1 MTLNTFHLA
10 GVAAKSNVTRGVPRL
25 KELLKVTHNPKAI
38 SLTVTLKPEIRDSK
52 EKARKVAQD
61 LELTLLKDITVKAAI
76 YYDPDD
82 SESVLA
88 EDRDLV
94 KFYRAFEAEVDPD
107 SAPAPKFG
115 EGGDE
120 EVEEPTQA
128 WSRLMLRLELD
139 RERMFMK
146 NISMDDIAF
155 VLRQK
160 FGTAIN
166 LIYSDYNSQRLIMR
180 VRIPPEMNSG
190 MDDLVAL
197 KKLQNRLLTGIVIR
211 GVPGIKAVTF
221 RQDKD
226 TMEFNAEEGVYKQ
239 VTQYVLDTDGT
250 NFLAVMNHPYVDGT
264 KLTSSH
270 VHDVYDNLGI
280 EATRSTLIQEITTLF
295 EEAGVNCR
303 HLGLLC
309 DVMTRA
315 GKLMSVDRYGIN
327 KMDIGPLAKASFE
340 ETEKILLRAA
350 LFGEIDPVTGI
361 SANIMMGQPIRGGT
375 GFFNI
380 LFDEAAF
387 MRLQEGLPPVGDLE
401 EEEGDGPTQEQ
412 INAELNEDESDI
424 CSTARLR
431 MNVAMPQKAV
441 LMEEPDVE
449 ITILEPED

>member
-1 MTLNTFHLA
+1 M
-10 GVAAKSNVTRGVPRL
+10 
-25 KELLKVTHNPKAI
+25 
-38 SLTVTLKPEIRDSK
+38 
-52 EKARKVAQD
+52 
-61 LELTLLKDITVKAAI
+61 
-76 YYDPDD
+76 
-82 SESVLA
+82 
-88 EDRDLV
+88 
-94 KFYRAFEAEVDPD
+94 
-107 SAPAPKFG
+107 
-115 EGGDE
+115 
-120 EVEEPTQA
+120 

-139 RERMFMK
+139 RERMFKK

-160 FGTAIN
+160 FGSAIN

-190 MDDLVAL
+190 MDDLLAL

-211 GVPGIKAVTF
+211 GVPGIKAVNF

-226 TMEFNAEEGVYKQ
+226 TMEFNEEEGVYKQ
-239 VTQYVLDTDGT
+239 LTQYVLDTDGT

-270 VHDVYDNLGI
+270 VHDIYENLGI
-280 EATRSTLIQEITTLF
+280 EATRATLIQEITTLF

-309 DVMTRA
+309 DVMTRQ
-315 GKLMSVDRYGIN
+315 GRLMSVDRYGIN

-375 GFFNI
+375 GFFEV
-380 LFDEAAF
+380 LFDESAF
-387 MRLQEGLPPVGDLE
+387 MRLQEGMTPLEGFE
-401 EEEGDGPTQEQ
+401 EEDEGPTQDQ
-412 INAELNEDESDI
+412 INAELHEDQDDM

-431 MNVAMPQKAV
+431 MNVAMPKSAV
-441 LMEEPDVE
+441 LMEEDDIEV
-449 ITILEPED
+449 TIMGGDEES

>member
-1 MTLNTFHLA
+1 
-10 GVAAKSNVTRGVPRL
+10 
-25 KELLKVTHNPKAI
+25 
-38 SLTVTLKPEIRDSK
+38 
-52 EKARKVAQD
+52 
-61 LELTLLKDITVKAAI
+61 VKAAI

-82 SESVLA
+82 SESVLE

-94 KFYRAFEAEVDPD
+94 KFYKAFEAEVDPAA
-107 SAPAPKFG
+107 APAAIG
-115 EGGDE
+115 EGE
-120 EVEEPTQA
+120 EGEEEAKPV

-166 LIYSDYNSQRLIMR
+166 LVYSDYNSQRLIMR

-190 MDDLVAL
+190 MDDLLAL

-211 GVPGIKAVTF
+211 GVPGIKAVNF

-226 TMEFNAEEGVYKQ
+226 NVEFNAEEGAYKQ
-239 VTQYVLDTDGT
+239 VSQYVLDTDGT

-270 VHDVYDNLGI
+270 VHDIYENLGI

-309 DVMTRA
+309 DVMTRQ
-315 GKLMSVDRYGIN
+315 GRLMSVDRYGIN

-375 GFFNI
+375 SFFEV
-380 LFDEAAF
+380 LLDESAY
-387 MRLQEGLPPVGDLE
+387 MRLQEGMTPLEGFE
-401 EEEGDGPTQEQ
+401 EEDEGPTQDQ
-412 INAELNEDESDI
+412 INAELHENEDDM

-431 MNVAMPQKAV
+431 MNVMMPQGGV
-441 LMEEPDVE
+441 VMEEADVD
-449 ITILEPED
+449 ITIMDQEGDEEA